1 MDHPMQGLG
10 RVLILLGVVLVA
22 IGALVSW
29 GPRLPWLGRLPGDI
43 LVKRDGFTCYA
54 PLATSLLISL
64 LLSLLMW
71 FWNRMR

>member
-1 MDHPMQGLG
+1 M
-10 RVLILLGVVLVA
+10 ILLGVVLVA
-22 IGALVSW
+22 VGTLVSW

-43 LVKRDGFTCYA
+43 LVKRDGFTFYA